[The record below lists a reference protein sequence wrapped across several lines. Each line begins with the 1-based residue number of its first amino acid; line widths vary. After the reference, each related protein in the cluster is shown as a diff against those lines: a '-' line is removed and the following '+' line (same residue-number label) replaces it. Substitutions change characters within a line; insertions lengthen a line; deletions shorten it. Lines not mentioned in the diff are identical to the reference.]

1 MKLQRRERVQPH
13 PISLYTSSP
22 SGNLQYRSQIAIKL
36 IIKRERYIKILTCQ
50 ITCYHFIWSPHA
62 MGNGYHVAGGGAGGC
77 EDFWDVAVLRQKV
90 RS

>member
-1 MKLQRRERVQPH
+1 
-13 PISLYTSSP
+13 
-22 SGNLQYRSQIAIKL
+22 
-36 IIKRERYIKILTCQ
+36 
-50 ITCYHFIWSPHA
+50 